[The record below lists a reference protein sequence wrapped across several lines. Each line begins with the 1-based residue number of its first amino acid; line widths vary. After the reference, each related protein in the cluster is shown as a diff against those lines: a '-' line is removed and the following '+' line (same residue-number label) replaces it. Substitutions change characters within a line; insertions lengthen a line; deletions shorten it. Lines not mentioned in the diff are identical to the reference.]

1 MVYKG
6 RVTLGVAAGS
16 PRAALIVLKN
26 FDSSCSLNVP
36 CSSLSVARDTQL
48 QELVMI
54 LAHFMG
60 KYNDITSG
68 TNEKVTSVFGKS
80 DCSFYLQ
87 KSPRSFV
94 PFDFSR
100 QCCRGL

>member
-1 MVYKG
+1 MG
-6 RVTLGVAAGS
+6 T
-16 PRAALIVLKN
+16 PRAALGVLWN
-26 FDSSCSLNVP
+26 FDSSCSLNVLY
-36 CSSLSVARDTQL
+36 STSSVARDTQL

-54 LAHFMG
+54 LAHFIG
-60 KYNDITSG
+60 KYNDITS
-68 TNEKVTSVFGKS
+68 ETSEEVMGLFGKS
-80 DCSFYLQ
+80 DCSFHLQ